1 MKFVFDLDGTICF
14 KGEPVSDKILSSL
27 ESLTNSGHQ
36 VIFASARPIRDM
48 LPVISKEFHNY
59 TMIGGNGSLIL
70 SNGKIIKSV
79 SFSLSDSFSL
89 SEMKK
94 IKQLIN
100 EFDAT
105 YLIDGDWDYAYT
117 GPQNHSILNNLDPLN
132 SANLVDLDSLKSVVK
147 ILILTSNNNELLSK
161 KLSELDVYVNKHR
174 NENVLDISPKGI
186 HKWAAL
192 KMLGIDKGDYIA
204 FGNDSNDI
212 SMFENALYTVMVGH
226 HEELSSFA
234 KESIESKE
242 NLDLKIV
249 EKIEEIANK
258 DISDF
263 YAEKIY

>member
-1 MKFVFDLDGTICF
+1 
-14 KGEPVSDKILSSL
+14 
-27 ESLTNSGHQ
+27 SGHQ

-117 GPQNHSILNNLDPLN
+117 GP
-132 SANLVDLDSLKSVVK
+132 
-147 ILILTSNNNELLSK
+147 
-161 KLSELDVYVNKHR
+161 
-174 NENVLDISPKGI
+174 
-186 HKWAAL
+186 
-192 KMLGIDKGDYIA
+192 
-204 FGNDSNDI
+204 
-212 SMFENALYTVMVGH
+212 
-226 HEELSSFA
+226 
-234 KESIESKE
+234 
-242 NLDLKIV
+242 
-249 EKIEEIANK
+249 
-258 DISDF
+258 
-263 YAEKIY
+263 

>member
-14 KGEPVSDKILSSL
+14 KGVPVSDKILNSL
-27 ESLTNSGHQ
+27 ERLRNSGHQ

-79 SFSLSDSFSL
+79 SFSLS
-89 SEMKK
+89 EMKK

-117 GPQNHSILNNLDPLN
+117 GPQNHSILKNLDPLN

-147 ILILTSNNNELLSK
+147 VLILTSNNNELLSK
-161 KLSELDVYVNKHR
+161 KLSELDVYVNNHR